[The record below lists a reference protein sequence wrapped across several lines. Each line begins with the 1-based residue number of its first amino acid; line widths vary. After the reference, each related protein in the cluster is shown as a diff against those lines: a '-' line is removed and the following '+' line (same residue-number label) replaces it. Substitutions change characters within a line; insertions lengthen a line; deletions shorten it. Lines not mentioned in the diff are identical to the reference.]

1 MKRFALMRLED
12 VSGLSGE
19 GIVALGVEW
28 DDGKVAMRWVV
39 GDYRSTVVYD
49 DIHAVEA
56 IHGHEGRTMIV
67 PIVDEPAC
75 HCNRIGV

>member
-12 VSGLSGE
+12 ETGVSGE

-56 IHGHEGRTMIV
+56 IHGHGGRTLVV
-67 PIVDEPAC
+67 PIVDGCLAC
-75 HCNRIGV
+75 DTAGV